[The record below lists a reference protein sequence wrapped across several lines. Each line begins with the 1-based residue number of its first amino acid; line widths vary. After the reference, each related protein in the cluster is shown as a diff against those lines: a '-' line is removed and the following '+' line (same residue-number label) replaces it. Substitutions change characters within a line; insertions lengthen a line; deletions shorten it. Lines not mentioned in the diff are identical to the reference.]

1 MAQTQESKGKNMKKL
16 LLIST
21 ITVAFLAGCAA
32 NYPMATNNVDSAI
45 ANAQVKYNKAHS
57 EMVAWGTTKKRIEKA
72 KALSKSDPKKAIAL
86 ANEAAYEADT
96 ALAQSAQYEKTWRAS
111 VPK

>member
-1 MAQTQESKGKNMKKL
+1 MKKL

-21 ITVAFLAGCAA
+21 ITVAFFTGCAMTTPSA
-32 NYPMATNNVDSAI
+32 SNNVDAAI
-45 ANAQVKYNKAHS
+45 ASAQMKYNKAHQ
-57 EMVAWGTTKKRIEKA
+57 EMVAWKNTKPLLEKA
-72 KALSKSDPKKAIAL
+72 KKLAKTSPKKAIAL

-96 ALAQSAQYEKTWRAS
+96 AMAESAEFEKTWRAE